1 MLIKP
6 SDVYDVAK
14 DALQFVQKE
23 DISKT
28 DKKVIL
34 EMCRD
39 YYQEKNQYVVD
50 QWLAQFLQRLIDKNF
65 PPTSLE

>member
-6 SDVYDVAK
+6 NDIYDVAK
-14 DALQFVQKE
+14 DAIAFIARD
-23 DISKT
+23 DITKN

-39 YYQEKNQYVVD
+39 YYQERNQFTVD

-65 PPTSLE
+65 PPTGLE